1 MTEPRVLQP
10 SVEHPITVTATGAHV
25 VVTAEGVVIADSR
38 AALTLQEADYPAV
51 QYIPRSDVNIEL
63 LVRTGTATY
72 CPYKGEA
79 SYFGTGTVDDV
90 AWSYEH
96 PYPAVAA
103 IAGHLAFYPDRAD
116 VEVSD

>member
-1 MTEPRVLQP
+1 MTEPRVRQP
-10 SVEHPITVTATGAHV
+10 SADHPITVTPTGGRV
-25 VVTAEGVVIADSR
+25 VVTVEGLVIADSL

-51 QYIPRSDVNIEL
+51 QYIPRSDVNLEVL
-63 LVRTGTATY
+63 FRTGTATY
-72 CPYKGEA
+72 CPYKGDA

-103 IAGHLAFYPDRAD
+103 IAGHLAFYPDRA
-116 VEVSD
+116 EVTIN